1 MTTRGASAQTA
12 REVLRSASS
21 SGPGF
26 AFVATAARSHDL
38 ARLLDLVRRGRLRVP
53 VDRVF
58 PMDRIADA
66 HRYAESREVR
76 GKVVVTV
83 A

>member
-1 MTTRGASAQTA
+1 M
-12 REVLRSASS
+12 
-21 SGPGF
+21 
-26 AFVATAARSHDL
+26 ATAARSQDL

-58 PMDRIADA
+58 PLDRIADA
-66 HRYAESREVR
+66 HRYAEGGEVQ

-83 A
+83 SE